1 LVIAHRNEV
10 IMRRIAVI
18 VVVTA
23 TWLVPELAAAQTA
36 PAAAASARPQT
47 VIGTTVLNANRATL
61 SGVAITPM
69 GQPVGNAV
77 VQARNLLTGQIGGSA
92 TTASTG
98 QFAILGLN
106 PGNYIVE
113 IVDRAGQIIGTSS
126 FISAAAGTA
135 VGVTVTATT
144 GTLSAVS
151 TVTGL
156 AATLG
161 TTAAE
166 SVKVA
171 ATAAGLAGV
180 VVPAG
185 TETASASR

>member
-1 LVIAHRNEV
+1 ML
-10 IMRRIAVI
+10 
-18 VVVTA
+18 
-23 TWLVPELAAAQTA
+23 
-36 PAAAASARPQT
+36 
-47 VIGTTVLNANRATL
+47 
-61 SGVAITPM
+61 
-69 GQPVGNAV
+69 
-77 VQARNLLTGQIGGSA
+77 VQARNLLNGQISGSA
-92 TTASTG
+92 MTASTG
-98 QFAILGLN
+98 QFTILGLN
-106 PGNYIVE
+106 PGNYVVE
-113 IVDRAGQIIGTSS
+113 IVDRVGQIIGTSS
-126 FISAAAGTA
+126 FVSAAAGTA

-180 VVPAG
+180 VMPAD
-185 TETASASR
+185 TETASPSR